1 MQDLWQRLNKWLTP
15 ERFDSLLTA
24 IALLVIGYALAK
36 LVRSILDHLARSRL
50 SAQHSNLLGRIT
62 FYLVFA
68 LAVISALR
76 EIGVDFSLLV
86 GAAGILTVALGFASQ
101 TAVSNIISGLFLIGE
116 KPFAIGDTVRIG
128 TTTGEV
134 LSIDLL
140 SVRLRTFDNLLVRIP
155 NENLLKAEITN
166 LTRYPIR
173 RIDLQVGVAYRQDL
187 VEAEKVL
194 RAAAAANPLCLVEP
208 QPKLFILAF
217 GQSSIDLQFSV
228 WTTRE
233 NYVDIKTAFY
243 REVKQAFDAHGIE
256 IPFPQRVVSF
266 AGGSA
271 PATPA
276 TEPTTPQDES
286 LSDSGPARR

>member
-1 MQDLWQRLNKWLTP
+1 MQDLWQRLNTWLTP

-24 IALLVIGYALAK
+24 IALVVIGYALAK
-36 LVRSILDHLARSRL
+36 LLRSILDRLARTRL
-50 SAQHSNLLGRIT
+50 SAQHSILLGRIT

-68 LAVISALR
+68 LAIISALR
-76 EIGVDFSLLV
+76 EVGVDFSLLV

-101 TAVSNIISGLFLIGE
+101 TSVSNIISGLFLIGE
-116 KPFAIGDTVRIG
+116 KPFEIGDTVRIG

-173 RIDLQVGVAYRQDL
+173 RIDLLVGVAYRQDL

-194 RAAAAANPLCLVEP
+194 RAVAAANPLLLDEP
-208 QPKLFILAF
+208 HPRLFILAF

-228 WTTRE
+228 WATRE
-233 NYVDIKTAFY
+233 NFVDLKTAFY
-243 REVKQAFDAHGIE
+243 REVKQAFDSHGIE
-256 IPFPQRVVSF
+256 IPFPQRVVTF
-266 AGGSA
+266 AGGSGPTALDTGPDSA
-271 PATPA
+271 PGQTL
-276 TEPTTPQDES
+276 D
-286 LSDSGPARR
+286 